1 MKFDPTISYGT
12 ILAIISICFTIIGSG
27 LAFYSGVTRHM
38 TKTEEE
44 IKALLL
50 RVKAVEVE
58 QKEQSKVMASVRELL
73 AAMEASVKILLGR
86 ER

>member
-1 MKFDPTISYGT
+1 MRFDPTITYGT
-12 ILAIISICFTIIGSG
+12 ILAIISICFTIIASG
-27 LAFYSGVTRHM
+27 LGFYIGVTRHM

-44 IKALLL
+44 IKSLLL

-58 QKEQSKVMASVRELL
+58 QKEQGKIMANVREVLAALEASVR
-73 AAMEASVKILLGR
+73 ILLGR